1 MFSAWSS
8 WNRASTL
15 SVFMRLAGSFLLV
28 ALLAV
33 GCSRSSATLG
43 QPPQGVPR
51 TVASLKAA
59 NIAEPVVLSGL
70 MIEKCPV
77 AGCWFRLQ
85 DQTGVIKV
93 DTRAAGFVVANLPVK
108 SKMLVSGKV
117 IVDGDS
123 FSIEATGVRY

>member
-1 MFSAWSS
+1 MGPYLDRNMRPGSS
-8 WNRASTL
+8 L
-15 SVFMRLAGSFLLV
+15 LLV

-33 GCSRSSATLG
+33 GCNRAPATLG
-43 QPPQGVPR
+43 QPPQGAPR
-51 TVASLKAA
+51 TVASLKGAK
-59 NIAEPVVLSGL
+59 ISEPVVLSGS

-85 DQTGVIKV
+85 DQTGVIRV
-93 DTRAAGFVVANLPVK
+93 DTRAAGFVVANVPVK

-117 IVDGDS
+117 IADGDS